1 MRSGE
6 LEWLAGFIQQQFKK
20 YPFNRMLWI
29 FYKNLL
35 QWKIEVIMRLLSHYR
50 VPVIDFLIPWGVPFL
65 WECNLLHKIISF
77 LLIRQKAYITI

>member
-35 QWKIEVIMRLLSHYR
+35 QWKIEVIMRLLSL
-50 VPVIDFLIPWGVPFL
+50 IIGFL
-65 WECNLLHKIISF
+65 
-77 LLIRQKAYITI
+77 